1 MSNLLIVQQQEEYNN
16 DNNLNF
22 QNHKYSYSRP
32 KEFNGLKTLC
42 T

>member
-22 QNHKYSYSRP
+22 FSSIFKTTNTLIL
-32 KEFNGLKTLC
+32 GLKSLMV
-42 T
+42 